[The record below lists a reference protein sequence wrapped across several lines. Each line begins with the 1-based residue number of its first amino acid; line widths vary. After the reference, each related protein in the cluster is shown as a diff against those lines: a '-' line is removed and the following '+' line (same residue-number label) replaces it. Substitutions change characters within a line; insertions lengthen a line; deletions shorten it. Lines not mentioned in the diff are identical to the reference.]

1 MPSLAIFNQFEKVLI
16 DNNIR
21 DSFTLIRGYSHEMI
35 VASNLVLLASGTAAL
50 ESALLC
56 RPTIAAYKV
65 SMLSYFILNKLIKID
80 SFTLPNILLNKKII
94 PEYIQ
99 NEASVENLNKAIC
112 EYLENSNYKEMI
124 TDDFM
129 SLRSKLNLDTDKLA
143 ALEVLELL

>member
-1 MPSLAIFNQFEKVLI
+1 MW
-16 DNNIR
+16 
-21 DSFTLIRGYSHEMI
+21 
-35 VASNLVLLASGTAAL
+35 LV
-50 ESALLC
+50 
-56 RPTIAAYKV
+56 KN
-65 SMLSYFILNKLIKID
+65 LNKLIKID